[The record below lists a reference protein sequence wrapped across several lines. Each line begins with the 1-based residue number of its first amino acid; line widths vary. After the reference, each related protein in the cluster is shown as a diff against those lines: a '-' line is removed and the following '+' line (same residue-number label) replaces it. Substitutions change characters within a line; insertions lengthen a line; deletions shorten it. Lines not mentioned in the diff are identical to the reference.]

1 MNTAASTA
9 PLDNPI
15 WSALTSQQQALAQ
28 GGAHAR
34 RFPSEVARFAGMS
47 GTAPVHFAAL
57 EHLLCGDQVL
67 ALFTAEALAPP
78 PAFQIEMRNTLDQM
92 IGPRTPDALGG
103 ADTPDGTPII
113 ELGAADVDEMMALVE
128 LSKPG
133 PFGVRTHELG
143 RYLGVRRDG
152 RLEAMAGERL
162 HLDGYTEV
170 SAVCVHPDYRGR
182 GYPRALIATLS
193 RAILARGA
201 TPFLHVYGDNLAAL
215 ALYRKLGFTRRTTLH
230 LTVLRRA

>member
-1 MNTAASTA
+1 MTPAAPTT

-34 RFPSEVARFAGMS
+34 RFPGELARFAGMP

-57 EHLLCGDQVL
+57 EQLLCGDELL
-67 ALFTAEALAPP
+67 ALFTAAALAPP
-78 PAFQIEMRNTLDQM
+78 PAFQIEIRNTLDQM
-92 IGPRTPDALGG
+92 MGPRTPDALGPTG
-103 ADTPDGTPII
+103 TPDGAPMI

-143 RYLGVRRDG
+143 RYLGVRCHG
-152 RLEAMAGERL
+152 RLVAMAGERL
-162 HLDGYTEV
+162 HLDGHTEI
-170 SAVCVHPDYRGR
+170 SAVCVHPEQRGR

-193 RAILARGA
+193 QAILARGE
-201 TPFLHVYGDNLAAL
+201 TPFLHVFGDNLAAL
-215 ALYRKLGFTRRTTLH
+215 ALYRKLGFTRRATLH